1 MATIKMTLADE
12 SEIELSE
19 FTLPMHAVVVCDT
32 KDDVVA
38 LWDRLTD
45 ENLASVG
52 IYYDD
57 VQLYAFTSGSLNGQ
71 QTVTNTD
78 DTLTAHFYMDGE
90 RVETEYEQAGKI
102 LLGEE

>member
-1 MATIKMTLADE
+1 MATIKMVLADE

-19 FTLPMHAVVVCDT
+19 FTLPMHAVVVCAA

-38 LWDRLTD
+38 LWDKLTE
-45 ENLASVG
+45 ENLSSVQ
-52 IYYDD
+52 IYYDG
-57 VQLYAFTSGSLNGQ
+57 VQLYVFTNGSLNGQ

-78 DTLTAHFYMDGE
+78 GTLTAHFYMDGE